1 MMMFGLKLS
10 SLLSRSSLVSW
21 SLRAWISRLPPHLG
35 VDHGVPMQWKLCLKL
50 RPVYNFSSEHQL
62 LKSRSALG
70 YPDWK
75 ECTLCWKQRRGG
87 LTPHTPWSG
96 LICRWGSSGCLQL
109 PWRSAWVWSGSTRP
123 PRSPEV
129 SDFMLMMLM
138 NPTSSW
144 SPQQSQQHTSVLK
157 LWPSCHLPLWVQP
170 SNLSPGNQPHLLGL
184 LAWQM
189 DKQQTDDMVQNM
201 WFHPPV
207 GGI

>member
-21 SLRAWISRLPPHLG
+21 SLRAWISGLPPHLG
-35 VDHGVPMQWKLCLKL
+35 RSWRADAVKTLPETSTSLHFFI
-50 RPVYNFSSEHQL
+50 RTPVAQV
-62 LKSRSALG
+62 
-70 YPDWK
+70 K
-75 ECTLCWKQRRGG
+75 ECLR
-87 LTPHTPWSG
+87 LSG
-96 LICRWGSSGCLQL
+96 LKGVYAVLKTEERRTDTAYAVVWLVL
-109 PWRSAWVWSGSTRP
+109 PLRELRVSAASLKTSMGLVRINKASKISRGIRL
-123 PRSPEV
+123 
-129 SDFMLMMLM
+129 LMIFM

-144 SPQQSQQHTSVLK
+144 SPQQSQHTSVLK